1 MAGGAHEAITSC
13 PSCRVEVPA
22 TAVFCPHCGS
32 STIPSRA
39 TTPVLQGYTIQRILG
54 RGGAAVVYLAMQES
68 LDRRVAVK
76 VLRRDVEDPKV
87 WREFR
92 REAHTIARLSSHPHV
107 VTVYTAGRSAI
118 GQPYLVTEFLD
129 RGSLGDAIAADGPMR
144 PVEVASI
151 GVAVANALTVAHEA
165 GILHRDVKPGNV
177 LLGHDGRI
185 KLGDFGIARLLVG
198 QSAATTDQI
207 AFTPEHVA
215 PEVLRNEPDGP
226 WSDVYG
232 LASTLATAL
241 IGAPPLQQ
249 RPAEGMQAFLARKV
263 LAPPPVL
270 DAHVPTVLS
279 GPITRALDPQPSRR
293 PSVTEFRDQ
302 LAEAAVS
309 LGRPVPL
316 PPPAPPVAHTPASSP
331 SRAPETVTSRT
342 DPPAAARSA
351 SEVRRTRRETFP
363 VLVSVL
369 FAVLAAVAGAIMLL
383 TTDDGREEASTTTVA
398 TAVPPATVAG
408 SPVPA
413 PPASL
418 LPVTAP
424 ATSLAPAPTPPST
437 QSPPTTVTPS
447 PAVAPSP
454 VDVSAVAP
462 STAVPASPLPT
473 DQAALPPDPIDAVVT
488 AARADAFLRTYYDAV
503 EEGDYEQAWSQ
514 LTPEFQRGKA
524 RSYDYYVGFWDDNDI
539 AVGDIVLV
547 DAAAGRAIVD
557 AELRWNGSNTASTS
571 RFELRASSGGLL
583 IAAQETLDE

>member
-1 MAGGAHEAITSC
+1 M
-13 PSCRVEVPA
+13 
-22 TAVFCPHCGS
+22 
-32 STIPSRA
+32 
-39 TTPVLQGYTIQRILG
+39 LQGYTIQRILG
-54 RGGAAVVYLAMQES
+54 RGGAAVVYLALQES

-129 RGSLGDAIAADGPMR
+129 RGSLGDVIAAEGPMR
-144 PVEVASI
+144 PVEVASV
-151 GVAVANALTVAHEA
+151 GVAVADALTVAHEA

-263 LAPPPVL
+263 LAPPPIL
-270 DAHVPTVLS
+270 DAHVPTVLA
-279 GPITRALDPQPSRR
+279 GPISRALDPQPSRR

-316 PPPAPPVAHTPASSP
+316 PPPAPPVAPAPTSSAP
-331 SRAPETVTSRT
+331 RAPETVTSRT
-342 DPPAAARSA
+342 DPPAAARSG
-351 SEVRRTRRETFP
+351 SEVRRPRRETFP

-369 FAVLAAVAGAIMLL
+369 FAVLAAVAAAIMLL
-383 TTDDGREEASTTTVA
+383 TTDDGREEASTTATVA
-398 TAVPPATVAG
+398 TAVAPATVARP
-408 SPVPA
+408 PVTP

-418 LPVTAP
+418 PPVTAP
-424 ATSLAPAPTPPST
+424 ATSLPLAPTPPPPPPST
-437 QSPPTTVTPS
+437 QSPSTTVTPS
-447 PAVAPSP
+447 AGVAPSP
-454 VDVSAVAP
+454 IDVSAAAP
-462 STAVPASPLPT
+462 STAAPASPLPT
-473 DQAALPPDPIDAVVT
+473 DQAAPAPDPADAVVT
-488 AARADAFLRTYYDAV
+488 AARADAFLRAYYDAV
-503 EEGDYEQAWSQ
+503 EAGNYEQAWSQ

-547 DAAAGRAIVD
+547 DATAGRAIVD

-571 RFELRASSGGLL
+571 RFELRASSDGLL
-583 IAAQETLDE
+583 IAAQETLDD